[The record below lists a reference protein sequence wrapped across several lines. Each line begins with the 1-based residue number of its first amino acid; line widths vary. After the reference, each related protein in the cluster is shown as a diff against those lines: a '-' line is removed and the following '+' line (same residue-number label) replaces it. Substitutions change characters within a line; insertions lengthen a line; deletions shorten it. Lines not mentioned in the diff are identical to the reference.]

1 METAHMRTHKT
12 GEGKKTES
20 LLLYIWTNVVVCPRK
35 IIKNANVF
43 HLALA
48 VLLLILNDGVSYGY
62 HVDVIKC
69 TCMSPV
75 GKPPH

>member
-1 METAHMRTHKT
+1 MHKVEISHTRAHKT

-20 LLLYIWTNVVVCPRK
+20 HLLYIWTDVVVCPCK

-48 VLLLILNDGVSYGY
+48 VLLLILNDGVS
-62 HVDVIKC
+62 
-69 TCMSPV
+69 
-75 GKPPH
+75 